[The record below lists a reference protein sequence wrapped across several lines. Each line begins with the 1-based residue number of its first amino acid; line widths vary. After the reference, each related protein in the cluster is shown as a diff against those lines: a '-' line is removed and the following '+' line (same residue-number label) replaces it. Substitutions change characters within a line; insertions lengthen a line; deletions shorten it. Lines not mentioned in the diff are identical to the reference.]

1 MLVRPTR
8 LEVAGFALS
17 FAIAGV
23 LLAGYPVAGGA
34 TYASLAA
41 PDGAAVRVNGA
52 IRVLDRTALLGV
64 HRATIAYALGEVDRL
79 PDAPGTSVPLFD
91 PDERSHMA
99 DVRSVFAGVRAVLA
113 AALIVLAWRLVRG
126 LRAGPRHLA
135 RLARDGAIG
144 AAVLVGAVGVL
155 AAVAF
160 EPLFMA
166 FHLVFFP
173 QGNFLFD
180 PATSNLL
187 AIYPEPYWYGATLRV
202 GLAFVVLAAGVAA
215 GGSVALRRLGDR

>member
-1 MLVRPTR
+1 VRPSR

-17 FAIAGV
+17 FALAGV
-23 LLAGYPVAGGA
+23 LLVVYLLAGEA

-41 PDGAAVRVNGA
+41 PTGAAVRVNGVVR
-52 IRVLDRTALLGV
+52 ILDRTALVEV
-64 HRATIAYALGEVDRL
+64 HRATLAYVLGDADRL
-79 PDAPGTSVPLFD
+79 PDAPGTSVSLFD

-99 DVRSVFAGVRAVLA
+99 DVRGVFAGLRAVLA
-113 AALIVLAWRLVRG
+113 AALIVLVWRLVRG
-126 LRAGPRHLA
+126 LRAGSGYLA

-144 AAVLVGAVGVL
+144 AAVLVGVVGVL

-187 AIYPEPYWYGATLRV
+187 AVYPEPYWYGVTLRV
-202 GLAFVVLAAGVAA
+202 GGAFVALAAAVAA
-215 GGSVALRRLGDR
+215 GSSVALRRPGDR

>member
-1 MLVRPTR
+1 MRPSR
-8 LEVAGFALS
+8 PAVAGFALS
-17 FAIAGV
+17 FALSGV
-23 LLAGYPVAGGA
+23 LLAVYLFAGEA

-41 PDGAAVRVNGA
+41 PDGAAFRVNGA
-52 IRVLDRTALLGV
+52 IRVLDRTALLAV
-64 HRATIAYALGEVDRL
+64 HRATLAYVLGEADRL

-91 PDERSHMA
+91 PAERSHLA
-99 DVRSVFAGVRAVLA
+99 DVRDVFAGVRAVLV
-113 AALIVLAWRLVRG
+113 AALIALAWRLVRG

-180 PATSNLL
+180 PATSNML
-187 AIYPEPYWYGATLRV
+187 AVYPEPYWYGVTLRV
-202 GLAFVVLAAGVAA
+202 GLAFVALAVAVAA
-215 GGSVALRRLGDR
+215 AGSVALRRLGDR

>member
-1 MLVRPTR
+1 VRPSR
-8 LEVAGFALS
+8 LDVAGFALS
-17 FAIAGV
+17 FALSGV
-23 LLAGYPVAGGA
+23 LLAVYLVAGEA

-99 DVRSVFAGVRAVLA
+99 DVRGVFAGVRAVLA

-126 LRAGPRHLA
+126 LRGGPVDLSVVRPRAPVIEGGVTQWDGRRPPGEAEPAARVHALFA
-135 RLARDGAIG
+135 RLVDKETDPK
-144 AAVLVGAVGVL
+144 VLREIAYR
-155 AAVAF
+155 
-160 EPLFMA
+160 
-166 FHLVFFP
+166 
-173 QGNFLFD
+173 D
-180 PATSNLL
+180 PA
-187 AIYPEPYWYGATLRV
+187 
-202 GLAFVVLAAGVAA
+202 
-215 GGSVALRRLGDR
+215 ALPRNPTIRSRN

>member
-1 MLVRPTR
+1 MRPSR

-17 FAIAGV
+17 FALAGV
-23 LLAGYPVAGGA
+23 LLSVYLVAGEA

-41 PDGAAVRVNGA
+41 PTGAAVRLNGA
-52 IRVLDRTALLGV
+52 IRVLERSALLTV
-64 HRATIAYALGEVDRL
+64 HRETLGYVLGEADRL
-79 PDAPGTSVPLFD
+79 PDAPGTGLPLFD
-91 PDERSHMA
+91 PDERSHLA
-99 DVRSVFAGVRAVLA
+99 DVRDVFAGVRAVLV
-113 AALIVLAWRLVRG
+113 AALVVLAWRLVRG
-126 LRAGPRHLA
+126 LRAGTRHLA

-144 AAVLVGAVGVL
+144 AAVLVGVVGVA

-187 AIYPEPYWYGATLRV
+187 AVYPEPYWYGVTLRL
-202 GLAFVVLAAGVAA
+202 GFAFVAFAAAVAV
-215 GGSVALRRLGDR
+215 GGSVALRRLGDG